1 VRLVLSDGQALFAGG
16 LEALGHP
23 GLLRL
28 LPPAGLADPPRTV
41 VVAVAA
47 VTRFEVI
54 AEGPA
59 WVGRPPPAA

>member
-16 LEALGHP
+16 LEPLEHP
-23 GLLRL
+23 ELLRL
-28 LPPAGLADPPRTV
+28 LPPGGLADPPRIV

-54 AEGPA
+54 GEGPA
-59 WVGRPPPAA
+59 WIGRPPPGN